1 MIPKARATVSTPK
14 RGSPVRSSPLIFAE
28 LATENPSG
36 RMNALWRLAYD
47 VLALPLLWCAVHV
60 LSLFSQKVR
69 RGIRGRRRLFDDL
82 AEKVRHL
89 GPGRRIWFHSS
100 SMGEFEQAKP
110 IIAALKRQD
119 KRAII
124 VVSFFSPSGYE
135 HSVSYSLAD
144 LITYIPFDT
153 AHNARRFLDLLRPD
167 VAIMVRYDVWPNHVW
182 ELRRRG
188 IPTLIANATLRSTS
202 LRLRGPLRSF
212 HSRLYDQLTAILTVS
227 EADREA
233 FQRFHTTR
241 PDIRVIGETRYDQ
254 VVQRSEQAKDVR
266 LLATGITKRKKILVA
281 GSSWPEDE
289 EALLPA
295 VRRLAQRDQDILLV
309 LVPHEPTVQTLERI
323 ESSLRGLK
331 LRSIR
336 FSHLQG
342 YAGES
347 VILVDGIG
355 ILMAL
360 YRYAHVAYVG
370 GSFKQG
376 VHNVLEPAVHG
387 VPVLYGP
394 KHTNSQEAVELAQRG
409 GGFVVSNHVDVYR
422 TVSKLLNRPEAL
434 RKAGDIALA
443 LVRENTGATDRILE
457 YLAHIPAQRSRT
469 A

>member
-1 MIPKARATVSTPK
+1 
-14 RGSPVRSSPLIFAE
+14 
-28 LATENPSG
+28 
-36 RMNALWRLAYD
+36 MNALWRLAYD
-47 VLALPLLWCAVHV
+47 ALALPLLWCAVHV

-69 RGIRGRRRLFDDL
+69 RAIQGRRQLFDDL
-82 AEKVRHL
+82 AVKIRRL
-89 GPGRRIWFHSS
+89 PPGPRIWFHSS

-110 IIAALKRQD
+110 IIAALKRRD
-119 KRAII
+119 KRVAI

-135 HSVSYSLAD
+135 HSLSYPLAD

-153 AHNARRFLDLLRPD
+153 RRNARRFLDLLRPD

-188 IPTLIANATLRSTS
+188 IPTLIANATLRATS
-202 LRLRGPLRSF
+202 LRLRGPVKHF
-212 HSRLYDQLTAILTVS
+212 HSYLYNELTAILTVS
-227 EADREA
+227 EADAEA
-233 FQRFHTTR
+233 FRRFATTR

-254 VVQRSEQAKDVR
+254 VIERSEKAKGAR
-266 LLATGITKRKKILVA
+266 LLPTRITRRKKIIVA

-295 VRRLAQRDQDILLV
+295 VRRLTQRDQNILLV
-309 LVPHEPTVQTLERI
+309 LVPHEPTLQTLDRI
-323 ESSLRGLK
+323 ENSLQALK

-342 YAGES
+342 YSDEP

-376 VHNVLEPAVHG
+376 VHNVLEPAVYG
-387 VPVLYGP
+387 IPVLYGP
-394 KHTNSQEAVELAQRG
+394 KHTNSQEAVELARLG

-422 TVSKLLNRPEAL
+422 TASRLLHRPDAR
-434 RKAGDIALA
+434 RKAGNICLA
-443 LVRENTGATDRILE
+443 LVRDNTGATDRILD
-457 YLAHIPAQRSRT
+457 YLAGFLPQRHRT